1 MMDLQISQ
9 DGFFLGPILDSPASR
24 LEFPG
29 THCNLNSVAIVFELN
44 IDPWRRFL
52 NTLAVGEQMQISVP
66 CTPAHAHHLTEHNL
80 LITKE
85 TAAKSKKT
93 LLARRAKGQH
103 DGVRFDHP
111 LHHGTML
118 RYYCYFY
125 HYQPVI
131 VTVTRHRI
139 GRCSGGARRRRQR
152 GRGTTRR
159 RRCSSRPPAPGPAP
173 PRTPGPAPPAAGPA
187 AASPRNGH
195 RRPLL
200 CSLTPPHRHQRPRG
214 EERPRRGR
222 ICRRLHQRTAEPLRR

>member
-1 MMDLQISQ
+1 
-9 DGFFLGPILDSPASR
+9 
-24 LEFPG
+24 
-29 THCNLNSVAIVFELN
+29 
-44 IDPWRRFL
+44 
-52 NTLAVGEQMQISVP
+52 MQISVP

-85 TAAKSKKT
+85 TAAKSEKT

-173 PRTPGPAPPAAGPA
+173 PRTPAAGPA
-187 AASPRNGH
+187 AASPRDRH

-200 CSLTPPHRHQRPRG
+200 CSPTPRRLPRPRA
-214 EERPRRGR
+214 EQQPRRGWSCR
-222 ICRRLHQRTAEPLRR
+222 LHRRRCRRWPLLRLRRRTSGRGRRA

>member
-66 CTPAHAHHLTEHNL
+66 CTPAHAHHLTERNL

-85 TAAKSKKT
+85 TAAKSEKT

-139 GRCSGGARRRRQR
+139 GRCSGGARRRRTGGGEDAR
-152 GRGTTRR
+152 
-159 RRCSSRPPAPGPAP
+159 AD
-173 PRTPGPAPPAAGPA
+173 
-187 AASPRNGH
+187 
-195 RRPLL
+195 
-200 CSLTPPHRHQRPRG
+200 PHRTDEIPR
-214 EERPRRGR
+214 
-222 ICRRLHQRTAEPLRR
+222 HEPLRLRCCSALLLLLRCCSIGQMELHGKRVRVSERQG